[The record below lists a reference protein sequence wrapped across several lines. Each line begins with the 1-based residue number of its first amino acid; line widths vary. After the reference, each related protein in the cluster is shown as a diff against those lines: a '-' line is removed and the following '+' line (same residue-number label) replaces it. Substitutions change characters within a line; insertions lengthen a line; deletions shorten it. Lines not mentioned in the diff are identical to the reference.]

1 MKTYDIEV
9 REVLSRSVTVEA
21 SELDEALEIVHK
33 QYKAEDIVLMENDF
47 VDVSIFQSGE
57 SDEEVKDQLVSV
69 VLKYLYEE
77 EKKHFEEEYPDQS
90 ENHIF
95 HTLKKL
101 KQLCNT

>member
-9 REVLSRSVTVEA
+9 REVLSKSVTIEA
-21 SELDEALEIVHK
+21 SDLDEALEIVHK

-77 EKKHFEEEYPDQS
+77 ENKHFEEEYSDQS

-101 KQLCNT
+101 KLLCNV